1 MNNII
6 SFKRAETIQVTD
18 AAFAIARA
26 VIINEIGPDEL
37 IAAIDIICA
46 EIDE

>member
-6 SFKRAETIQVTD
+6 PFKRAETIQVTD

-26 VIINEIGPDEL
+26 VIVNDIGPDEL
-37 IAAIDIICA
+37 FAAIEIICA
-46 EIDE
+46 EID

>member
-6 SFKRAETIQVTD
+6 SFKRAETSQVTD

-37 IAAIDIICA
+37 FAAIEIICA

>member
-6 SFKRAETIQVTD
+6 KFERTETIQVTD

-26 VIINEIGPDEL
+26 VIVNDIGPDEL
-37 IAAIDIICA
+37 FAAIEAICN
-46 EIDE
+46 EEEL